1 MAHAC
6 VQHVDGSTGT
16 ARKKRKDL
24 AGGQNSRSRCRCCY
38 LHYFHVLENKEQ
50 EAANNSRE
58 LSVCPAHRLNQSGPW
73 SRQGTTSWTQS
84 ISILMESSAS
94 SLCIEAG
101 GGGRTLVTASKPSL
115 GDSACAESSA
125 SSTARMQQTTGT
137 DWWLQPS
144 SFHLNCRCT
153 GQGLPVVMCNVL
165 VLRAAYC
172 SLGNSRCR
180 MKTKVIY
187 LGTRLLQIN
196 SWMESKRACTGDWE
210 EGWEYL
216 LLISSSVTL
225 RTCAVFSQTQCILWG
240 WYIISKPRD
249 RPVWLWNVHQSGTV
263 SARLK
268 RWMTLWGFYW
278 VLLTSHITG
287 QNPFVFC

>member
-1 MAHAC
+1 MWGKEGAKTHPINLVNIHDAAYGVLNSARTPGIPGPPCGGRVSPESPLHSWVSRLHISVAHAC

-125 SSTARMQQTTGT
+125 SSTARMQQMTGT
-137 DWWLQPS
+137 D
-144 SFHLNCRCT
+144 
-153 GQGLPVVMCNVL
+153 
-165 VLRAAYC
+165 
-172 SLGNSRCR
+172 
-180 MKTKVIY
+180 
-187 LGTRLLQIN
+187 
-196 SWMESKRACTGDWE
+196 
-210 EGWEYL
+210 
-216 LLISSSVTL
+216 
-225 RTCAVFSQTQCILWG
+225 
-240 WYIISKPRD
+240 
-249 RPVWLWNVHQSGTV
+249 
-263 SARLK
+263 
-268 RWMTLWGFYW
+268 
-278 VLLTSHITG
+278 
-287 QNPFVFC
+287 